1 MASPIGSGKHGSGKR
16 DRWVAEGSR
25 GFTLIELIVVM
36 SIIATLLTIA
46 VPRYFKSLERSKEAV
61 LRQDLAVLR
70 DAIDKYDADL
80 GHKPETFVN
89 LVEHSYI
96 RSIPVDPFT
105 KTADAWVPTQS
116 EDTDAPGI
124 VDVHSGAKGAALDG
138 TPYVAW

>member
-1 MASPIGSGKHGSGKR
+1 MASPIGNGKNGR
-16 DRWVAEGSR
+16 R

-46 VPRYFKSLERSKEAV
+46 VPRYFKSLQRSREAV
-61 LRQDLAVLR
+61 LRQDLAVMR
-70 DAIDKYDADL
+70 DAIDKYNADL

-96 RSIPVDPFT
+96 RGIPVDPFT
-105 KTADAWVPTQS
+105 KTAEAWVPTQS
-116 EDTDAPGI
+116 DDTDNPGI
-124 VDVHSGAKGAALDG
+124 VDVHSGAQGNALDG

>member
-1 MASPIGSGKHGSGKR
+1 MACRIGNGKR
-16 DRWVAEGSR
+16 GLR

-46 VPRYFKSLERSKEAV
+46 VPRYFKSLQRSKEAV

-80 GHKPETFVN
+80 GHKPETFAN

-105 KTADAWVPTQS
+105 KTADAWVPTPS
-116 EDTDAPGI
+116 EDNDNPGI
-124 VDVHSGAKGAALDG
+124 VDVHSGAQGAALDG

>member
-1 MASPIGSGKHGSGKR
+1 MSGNRGG
-16 DRWVAEGSR
+16 R

-70 DAIDKYDADL
+70 DAIDKFNADL
-80 GHKPETFVN
+80 GHKPETLAD

-96 RSIPVDPFT
+96 RSVPVDPVA
-105 KTADAWVPTQS
+105 KTASAWIATLS
-116 EDTDAPGI
+116 EDSEAPGI
-124 VDVHSGAKGAALDG
+124 VDVRSGAKGAALDG
-138 TPYVAW
+138 TQYVAW